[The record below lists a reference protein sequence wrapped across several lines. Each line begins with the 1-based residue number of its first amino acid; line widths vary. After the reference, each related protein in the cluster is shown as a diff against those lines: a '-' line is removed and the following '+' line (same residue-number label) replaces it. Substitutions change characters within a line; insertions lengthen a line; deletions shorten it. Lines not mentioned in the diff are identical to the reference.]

1 MLPNTTDRTG
11 PMATFVRDPVTAFA
25 VNSFA
30 RTSVAAVKHTW
41 TVQAFEFPVR
51 DIQAAVL
58 TELLQTLSTLP
69 AAEPLTQ
76 EILRSA
82 RIP

>member
-1 MLPNTTDRTG
+1 MSR
-11 PMATFVRDPVTAFA
+11 VRPIGTRNRSKRLSLTCVFT
-25 VNSFA
+25 
-30 RTSVAAVKHTW
+30 RRGLLT
-41 TVQAFEFPVR
+41 QFPVR
-51 DIQAAVL
+51 DIQAAGL